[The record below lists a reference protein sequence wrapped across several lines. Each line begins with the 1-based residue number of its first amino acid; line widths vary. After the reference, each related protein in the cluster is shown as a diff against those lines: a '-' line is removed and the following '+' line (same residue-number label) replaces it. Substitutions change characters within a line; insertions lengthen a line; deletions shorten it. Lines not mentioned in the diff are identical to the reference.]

1 MIMAKKK
8 KSGKVGPSA
17 QPSSVT
23 SYYSN
28 PALAMGATVGLLLVM
43 TGTLMPVLGSESF
56 YRWVYAAGAVMVLGC
71 RLFSPYRGDNLRIKR
86 LMRVEAWSG
95 VFFCVGVFF
104 QWYQGGSMRDWLA
117 FTLAGAAIQ
126 IFTSIMIPREAR
138 KNSMK

>member
-8 KSGKVGPSA
+8 NSNNIEPKA
-17 QPSSVT
+17 QSSRVT
-23 SYYSN
+23 AYYSN

-43 TGTLMPVLGSESF
+43 AGTLMPVLGSLSF

-71 RLFSPYRGDNLRIKR
+71 RLFSPYKGDNIRIKR

-104 QWYQGGSMRDWLA
+104 QWYQGGSMRDWIA

-126 IFTSIMIPREAR
+126 IYTSIMIPREAR
-138 KNSMK
+138 KAV